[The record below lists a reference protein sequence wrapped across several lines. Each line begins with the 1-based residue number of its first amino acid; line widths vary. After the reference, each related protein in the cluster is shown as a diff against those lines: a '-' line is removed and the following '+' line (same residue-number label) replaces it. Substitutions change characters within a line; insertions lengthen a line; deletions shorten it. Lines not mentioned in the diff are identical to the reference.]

1 MPANKYALLR
11 YRIIDNCLTN
21 KYKPYPSKEELR
33 QACEDHLYG
42 SSGEAISEST
52 IEKDLWAMRNETEL
66 GYEAPIAY
74 HSGHRGYYYT
84 NPDYTIKDIALRD
97 EEVNSIHF
105 AARILYQF
113 KDIEPFSQ
121 FDKAIEKI
129 MNKVSVAAPDKRG
142 EDPRLIQFEAA
153 PGDIGSEYLGTLLD
167 AIRNRNVIKIRYQKF
182 TADQP
187 KDYDLHPLLLKEY
200 RNRWYLIAFHTGR
213 KKVQSFGLERIRLVQ
228 VLKESFTPPAHFD
241 PEDYFSRSFGITA
254 YEGAPESIV
263 FEVTEVTARYL
274 DTQPL
279 HPSQRKI
286 KSNGNRVQYQIE
298 VLVGEELIMY
308 FLSLGPNVHVLSPDS
323 VKNRVV
329 ERLKEAVGLYK

>member
-21 KYKPYPSKEELR
+21 KYKPFPSKEELR

-52 IEKDLWAMRNETEL
+52 IEKDLWAMRNESDL
-66 GYEAPIAY
+66 GYNAPIAY
-74 HSGHRGYYYT
+74 HGGKRGYYYT
-84 NPDYTIKDIALRD
+84 DPNFTIKDLALHK

-129 MNKVSVAAPDKRG
+129 MNKVSVSAPDKRG
-142 EDPRLIQFEAA
+142 EDTRMIQFEAA
-153 PGDIGSEYLGTLLD
+153 PGNMGSEHLGTLLD
-167 AIRNRNVIKIRYQKF
+167 AIRNRNAATIRYQKF
-182 TADQP
+182 TADSP
-187 KDYDLHPLLLKEY
+187 KTYHLHPLLLKEY
-200 RNRWYLIAFHTGR
+200 RNRWYLIAFHPER
-213 KKVQSFGLERIRLVQ
+213 KKVQSFGLERIRTITIND
-228 VLKESFTPPAHFD
+228 ERFSAPTGFD

-254 YEGAPESIV
+254 YEGAPERIA
-263 FEVTEVTARYL
+263 FEVTDVTARYL

-279 HPSQRKI
+279 HPTQLKVSEHAGW
-286 KSNGNRVQYQIE
+286 SQYQIE
-298 VLVGEELIMY
+298 VLVGEELIMH
-308 FLSLGPNVHVLSPDS
+308 FLSLGPNVRVLSPVS
-323 VKNRVV
+323 VKKRIH
-329 ERLKEAVGLYK
+329 ERLKEAISLY